1 MPRTLIILKPDAL
14 RRGLVGTILARF
26 EARGLSFVA
35 LEYRM
40 LDEAVVNAHYA
51 EHEGKPF
58 FAELVAF
65 LTSGP
70 VVVGILA
77 GPANVVDMV
86 RRMMGATD
94 PGMSD
99 SGTIR
104 GDLAM
109 LIGENL
115 IHGSDSAESA
125 SREIELFFPGVA
137 PE

>member
-40 LDEAVVNAHYA
+40 LDEAVVKAHYA